1 MRELLK
7 LVQTEGMEIRT
18 LGADDAAIYWNLRLE
33 ALQNEPFAF
42 GKSAE
47 EHQQTAVEET
57 AMRFRNMSED
67 YFTLG
72 AFEAN
77 ELIGVVTFIR
87 ATGLKERH
95 KGHVLGVYVT
105 ASHRGRGVGS
115 ALIAAVLERAREN
128 SSLEQILLAVAAGQ
142 TAAGQLYRKFGFEV
156 YGTEPRAL
164 KVGSDYI
171 DEDHMVLR
179 LR

>member
-1 MRELLK
+1 
-7 LVQTEGMEIRT
+7 MEIRPR
-18 LGADDAAIYWNLRLE
+18 GEQDAAKYWNLRLE

-47 EHQQTAVEET
+47 EHQATTVDATAI
-57 AMRFRNMSED
+57 RFRDIPAYSFN
-67 YFTLG
+67 LG
-72 AFEAN
+72 AFDGD
-77 ELIGVVTFIR
+77 ELIGIATFIR
-87 ATGLKERH
+87 ETGVKERH
-95 KGHVLGVYVT
+95 KGRVYGVYVT
-105 ASHRGRGVGS
+105 ASRRGKGVGH
-115 ALIAAVLERAREN
+115 ALIAALLKRAKEQPT
-128 SSLEQILLAVAAGQ
+128 LEQILLAVAVGQ
-142 TAAGQLYRKFGFEV
+142 KAPARLYRKFGLEV